1 MKAKS
6 FSTYLE
12 KRLNREEIAEIE
24 RAAQL
29 EHKVFKSLQKD
40 IVEALSEYMAR
51 EQLGFNELVRRL
63 GKSPTQVSKILQ
75 GKSNLTLAS
84 IAQIYALMNK
94 VPHLSMK
101 KLKD

>member
-1 MKAKS
+1 MKVKS
-6 FSTYLE
+6 FSTYLA
-12 KRLNREEIAEIE
+12 KRLNPNEIAEVE

-29 EHKVFKSLQKD
+29 EHQVFKALQQD
-40 IVEALSEYMAR
+40 ITTALAQYM
-51 EQLGFNELVRRL
+51 EQEQVGFNELVRRL

-94 VPHLSMK
+94 VPHLN
-101 KLKD
+101 